1 VRRLWVASQSYQA
14 AVDRLVSLRIEKQ
27 LSQRDLAERLEKP
40 RSFVS
45 KIETKARRLDIVEL
59 IAYARAL
66 DLSPG
71 ALADEIARAVGDR
84 PEI

>member
-1 VRRLWVASQSYQA
+1 MQRVWVASHSYQA
-14 AVDRLVSLRIEKQ
+14 AVDRLVSLRVEKQ
-27 LSQRDLAERLEKP
+27 LSQRDLAERLGKP

-59 IAYARAL
+59 VAYARAL
-66 DLSPG
+66 GVSPG
-71 ALADEIARAVGDR
+71 ALADEIAMVVGDA